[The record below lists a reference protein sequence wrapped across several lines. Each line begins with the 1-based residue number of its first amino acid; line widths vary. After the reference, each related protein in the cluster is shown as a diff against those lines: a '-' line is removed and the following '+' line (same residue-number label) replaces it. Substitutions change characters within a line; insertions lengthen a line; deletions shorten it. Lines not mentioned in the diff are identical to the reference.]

1 MVMMSILTQPS
12 LYAFFNPM
20 TLLLSLYLCF
30 WHTIDPGD
38 IGDVYVGETNE
49 AGQKH
54 GRGKIS
60 FESGDS
66 YEGEFVSDIIC
77 GHGTFI
83 WGTDGATFTGEWKG
97 KCMLSLSLC
106 CYSLIMMIMMMMSI
120 LTSTSAISASC
131 SFYSHTPPLPSLF
144 PSFLH
149 DAVSKTIS
157 ASKVL

>member
-1 MVMMSILTQPS
+1 MMSILTQPS

-30 WHTIDPGD
+30 WHTIDPDD

-49 AGQKH
+49 DGQKH

-66 YEGEFVSDIIC
+66 YEGEFVNDIIC

-97 KCMLSLSLC
+97 KCMLSLSLSLSLLLLSHYDDNDDDEYTNLC
-106 CYSLIMMIMMMMSI
+106 LCNLCFLLFLFAYSSLSI
-120 LTSTSAISASC
+120 YHL
-131 SFYSHTPPLPSLF
+131 LPSRCCLRQ
-144 PSFLH
+144 
-149 DAVSKTIS
+149 
-157 ASKVL
+157 